1 MGNSRLQH
9 VVQENNSI
17 KFELALALFLLS
29 MKKEK
34 ITFLKLY
41 TIGIQRGLA
50 IQSLAHCIYGS
61 SRRLSKKSCT

>member
-61 SRRLSKKSCT
+61 SRRLSKKSCI